1 MHLILLKYTKSIEE
15 IEKYIEAHVTFLNEN
30 YKNNKFVFSG
40 RKVPRTGGVI
50 LANNC
55 TGDEI
60 LEIIKTDP
68 FYINKAADYEIIEF
82 TPTKYAKAFESFIED
97 NN

>member
-15 IEKYIEAHVTFLNEN
+15 IEKHIEAHVMFLNEN
-30 YKNNKFVFSG
+30 YKNNKFIFSG

-55 TGDEI
+55 TRNEVSK
-60 LEIIKTDP
+60 IIQADP
-68 FYINKAADYEIIEF
+68 FYINKVADYEIIEF
-82 TPTKYAKAFESFIED
+82 TPTKYAKAFESFIEY